1 MLTQQEKDFIRYWAA
16 NRLRRK
22 KVVTQF
28 LIGIPIGLAF
38 VIPIVINFASGWYK
52 RAEMEANSQDFN
64 PIVLLVALLLIVGF
78 TAIFY
83 QRHQWDQYEQRY
95 QELLAREA
103 RDTPSI
109 PPAEPPL
116 LSSDAP
122 ASSSPNG
129 LFPVPEDSLNPAGPA
144 ASSGSPAADTNPIPA
159 AGSSPAPNDPD
170 TAPSQDLQ
178 QKAGKN

>member
-38 VIPIVINFASGWYK
+38 VIPIVINFVSGWYK
-52 RAEMEANSQDFN
+52 RAQMEANSQDFN
-64 PIVLLVALLLIVGF
+64 PAVLLVALLLIVGF

-95 QELLAREA
+95 RELLAREA
-103 RDTPSI
+103 RENTSGP
-109 PPAEPPL
+109 
-116 LSSDAP
+116 AP
-122 ASSSPNG
+122 AST
-129 LFPVPEDSLNPAGPA
+129 
-144 ASSGSPAADTNPIPA
+144 ADLTPTPDA
-159 AGSSPAPNDPD
+159 TPMPDFAPTPNDPN
-170 TAPSQDLQ
+170 TSPSEDLQ
-178 QKAGKN
+178 QKTGKN

>member
-28 LIGIPIGLAF
+28 LLGIPIGLAF
-38 VIPIVINFASGWYK
+38 VIPIVINFVSGWYK
-52 RAEMEANSQDFN
+52 RAQMEANSQDFN

-95 QELLAREA
+95 RELLAREA
-103 RDTPSI
+103 RENSSGPLPI
-109 PPAEPPL
+109 PPPTQSFRPL
-116 LSSDAP
+116 SQS
-122 ASSSPNG
+122 G
-129 LFPVPEDSLNPAGPA
+129 FA
-144 ASSGSPAADTNPIPA
+144 AKNRQKLKK
-159 AGSSPAPNDPD
+159 
-170 TAPSQDLQ
+170 SQFFLISLQ
-178 QKAGKN
+178 QSGTQGCLI